1 VHSKIFVSP
10 YTFKHSSSFLD
21 QNTVKSYIFLVIFQA
36 MMLYGKYHLICQ
48 SNVSIYMGN
57 RNQGKTILMSDFDSF
72 LDKLFHIFKICK
84 LSFAYDYVSY
94 IFGCQDTRELK
105 GMKSDHEVTRKILN
119 LLYRT
124 LSNLWSLR
132 KAH

>member
-1 VHSKIFVSP
+1 
-10 YTFKHSSSFLD
+10 
-21 QNTVKSYIFLVIFQA
+21 
-36 MMLYGKYHLICQ
+36 MMPYGKYHLICQ
-48 SNVSIYMGN
+48 YDISIYVGN
-57 RNQGKTILMSDFDSF
+57 RNQGKTILMSDFGSF
-72 LDKLFHIFKICK
+72 PDKLFHIFIICK
-84 LSFAYDYVSY
+84 LFFAYDNVSY

-105 GMKSDHEVTRKILN
+105 GMKSAHEVTRKVLN